1 MTLTLGCLP
10 SLAAISENTLHS
22 STLAIRGL
30 RTAHGPH
37 ARTRTAISAKSWSS
51 PARKNAGYFVNER
64 AARRA
69 DGRCQLAL
77 AAHELSFFDERGELV
92 ERHAPARFVVGGR
105 YAGGNPFMRGEQ
117 IRAAVCLAE

>member
-37 ARTRTAISAKSWSS
+37 ARTRTEQRFALPCGDFATANDKHGTIGQVGEQWIQLHRAAIS
-51 PARKNAGYFVNER
+51 G
-64 AARRA
+64 
-69 DGRCQLAL
+69 D
-77 AAHELSFFDERGELV
+77 
-92 ERHAPARFVVGGR
+92 
-105 YAGGNPFMRGEQ
+105 
-117 IRAAVCLAE
+117 